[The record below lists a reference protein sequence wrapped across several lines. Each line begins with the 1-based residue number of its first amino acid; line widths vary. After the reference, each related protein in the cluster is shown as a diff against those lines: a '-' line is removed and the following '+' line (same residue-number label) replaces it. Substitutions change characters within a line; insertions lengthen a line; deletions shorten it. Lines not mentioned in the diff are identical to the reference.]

1 MPDVIKP
8 HPEGGAEEE
17 EQEDQGA
24 VDAMGSN
31 RDLPLQ
37 VLMLVLFF
45 LGWVH
50 TNGLPIC
57 RC

>member
-8 HPEGGAEEE
+8 HPEGAAEEE

-37 VLMLVLFF
+37 VVC
-45 LGWVH
+45 
-50 TNGLPIC
+50 LPCIE
-57 RC
+57 